1 MPRALYWLTLALVV
15 LFGLLQVRLLDSH
28 LGRTWRAIRE
38 DELAARAYGVEPL
51 RYKALAF
58 AVGGFGAGVAGAI
71 AAHQYS
77 YINHETFN
85 IQLSIL
91 AITVVILGGL
101 GNVLGAVLGALLLIG
116 LPELLR
122 PAAEYRMLIYGV
134 VLLVLIRYRPQGL
147 LGTA

>member
-1 MPRALYWLTLALVV
+1 M
-15 LFGLLQVRLLDSH
+15 
-28 LGRTWRAIRE
+28 
-38 DELAARAYGVEPL
+38 EPL

-58 AVGGFGAGVAGAI
+58 AFGGFGAGVAGAI
-71 AAHQYS
+71 AAHLYS

-101 GNVLGAVLGALLLIG
+101 GNVLGAVLGALLLVG

-122 PAAEYRMLIYGV
+122 SAAEYRMLIYGV
-134 VLLVLIRYRPQGL
+134 ALLVLIRYRPQGL